1 MRIVVLS
8 GAGMSA
14 ESGISTFR
22 DNGGL
27 WDQYNVED
35 VATPEGWMRNPQLV
49 TDFYNVRRKQLLEV
63 EPCLGHKLVAKLED
77 THAVTVITQNVD
89 NLHERAGSSYI
100 IHLHGELMKATS
112 SISPNDSQYVKTL
125 DEEHLEVKIGDLA
138 GDGSQLRPFI
148 VWFGESVPEIE
159 KAAEECAKAEMLIVI
174 GTSLNVY
181 PAAGLT
187 RCVAPGTPIYL
198 IDPNPVTWNSNEKV
212 HHIVK
217 GASEGMKEL
226 FSILNISL

>member
-63 EPCLGHKLVAKLED
+63 EPCLGHELVAKLED
-77 THAVTVITQNVD
+77 EHAVTVITQNVD

-100 IHLHGELMKATS
+100 IHLHGELMKVTS

-138 GDGSQLRPFI
+138 DDGSQFRPFI

>member
-63 EPCLGHKLVAKLED
+63 EPCLGHELVAKLED
-77 THAVTVITQNVD
+77 EHAVTVITQNVD
-89 NLHERAGSSYI
+89 NLHERAGSSNI
-100 IHLHGELMKATS
+100 VHLHGELMKVTS

-138 GDGSQLRPFI
+138 DDGSQLRPFI

>member
-77 THAVTVITQNVD
+77 EHAVTVITQNVD

-100 IHLHGELMKATS
+100 IHLHGELMKVTS
-112 SISPNDSQYVKTL
+112 SISPNDSRYVKTL

-138 GDGSQLRPFI
+138 DDGSQLRPFI

>member
-89 NLHERAGSSYI
+89 NLHERAGSSNI
-100 IHLHGELMKATS
+100 IHLHGELMKVTS

>member
-49 TDFYNVRRKQLLEV
+49 TEFYNVRRKQLLEV
-63 EPCLGHKLVAKLED
+63 EPCLGHQLVAKLED
-77 THAVTVITQNVD
+77 EHAVTVITQNVD

-100 IHLHGELMKATS
+100 IHLHGELMKVTS
-112 SISPNDSQYVKTL
+112 SISPNESQYVKTL

-138 GDGSQLRPFI
+138 DDGSQLRPFI
-148 VWFGESVPEIE
+148 VWFGESVPEID
-159 KAAEECAKAEMLIVI
+159 KAVEECAKAEMLIVI
-174 GTSLNVY
+174 GTSLKVY